1 MKIAVIILSVISFIA
16 LLLVIINKN
25 KKIKC
30 ISGIVLSFGVL
41 LISAYL
47 CIPIF
52 KHTNYG
58 LDLQGGF
65 EVLYQIEP
73 LDGKELNSDM
83 VYNTY
88 KAILKRVDILGVNE
102 PEISIED
109 GNRIRI
115 A

>member
-47 CIPIF
+47 CIPIS

-58 LDLQGGF
+58 LESSRRF
-65 EVLYQIEP
+65 
-73 LDGKELNSDM
+73 
-83 VYNTY
+83 
-88 KAILKRVDILGVNE
+88 
-102 PEISIED
+102 
-109 GNRIRI
+109 
-115 A
+115 